1 MRHSQVKKLSQRLV
15 ALLAISSSLACG
27 EDGGPEVIPD
37 VTGTYSVNYLFVYD
51 SPGVTVDFT
60 CVGRLV
66 ILTQTE
72 GSFSGVYEMLVQGD
86 CAAAAQ
92 TGEMTGTVDVNG
104 GVTIEGMLVAD
115 FGLLQNQQCELFDGT
130 IPVAGRIVSERIDAG
145 ASTPVECF
153 PTPEAKVVF
162 DFEFLMAGPRSGNVP
177 AL

>member
-1 MRHSQVKKLSQRLV
+1 MRYSQVNKLSQRLV
-15 ALLAISSSLACG
+15 TLLAISSSLACG

-92 TGEMTGTVDVNG
+92 TGEITGTVDVNG
-104 GVTIEGMLVAD
+104 AVTIEGMLVAD
-115 FGLLQNQQCELFDGT
+115 FGLLQGQQCELFDGT
-130 IPVAGRIVSERIDAG
+130 VPVVGRIVDERITAG
-145 ASTPVECF
+145 ASTPVECL
-153 PTPEAKVVF
+153 PAPDARVVF
-162 DFEFLMAGPRSGNVP
+162 DFEFTMTGPRSGNVP
-177 AL
+177 AP